1 MVAVEG
7 HIKKRNTEKTLKTLL
22 AGGIAGCC
30 AKSAVAPLDRVKI
43 LMQGHNKYYRH
54 SGVFKSLNS
63 VYQKEGVVGLYK
75 GNYFQMIRV
84 LPYSAVTFTSYDI
97 YKSYLQN
104 FTHHVHPNLVHLC
117 AGSLAGMTAVILTY
131 PLDVMRARIA
141 FQLKGHHIYH
151 GGMIETVKTISRQ
164 EGFMALY
171 RGLFTSLLG
180 MAPYGGLSFWAFE
193 RSKLFVLANF
203 PGMFGSPH
211 AENMDGLSLSVPAK
225 LICGAF
231 AGAVAQTVVYP
242 LDVAR
247 RKLQLS
253 TMLCEPHKYDGKSIW
268 QILVT
273 VRNDHGVV
281 KGLFRG
287 ITVNYWRGVPSSA
300 ISFTMFEMMKQLLGL
315 DTGVTR

>member
-1 MVAVEG
+1 MLISDESNFGLNDKDKCASRLSLLCDTVEICNG
-7 HIKKRNTEKTLKTLL
+7 GCGRTHKEEKHRENFENSSCRSTSRTLL
-22 AGGIAGCC
+22 IMFTLTW
-30 AKSAVAPLDRVKI
+30 ST
-43 LMQGHNKYYRH
+43 
-54 SGVFKSLNS
+54 S
-63 VYQKEGVVGLYK
+63 VQALW
-75 GNYFQMIRV
+75 Q
-84 LPYSAVTFTSYDI
+84 
-97 YKSYLQN
+97 
-104 FTHHVHPNLVHLC
+104 
-117 AGSLAGMTAVILTY
+117 
-131 PLDVMRARIA
+131 
-141 FQLKGHHIYH
+141 GHHIYH

-211 AENMDGLSLSVPAK
+211 AENMDGLSL
-225 LICGAF
+225 
-231 AGAVAQTVVYP
+231 YP